1 MQKLFAQNRN
11 FRSLLLFVTFGGIGR
26 GMFSIFMMWVVHAL
40 YQNPMYTGLAG
51 FMFGAPL
58 VASFIF
64 GPLVDRWDKAK
75 VLRVVEFVKFC
86 VVIIILL
93 AHIFYY
99 PGIWLLLPAILIF
112 SIASLFGSPA
122 FTALLPRIVDG
133 EDLVK
138 ANVLIN
144 ITSVA
149 GGLGLGAGLLI
160 LMAGD
165 ANFAWI
171 YGINAT
177 VLLVSVLFALM
188 LRYKEPVDAEKKNG
202 GSALTSYLEE
212 LKTGFSFVKA
222 GVMLPIVVTTMSMSF
237 FSDVVYVN
245 FPMFAEVHLGT
256 ASGYVLLS
264 ALALTGSLVGS
275 YICRAVDSKFELW
288 KILVAAFIFAGIVRI
303 VFVNMI
309 ADYRAGG
316 LLLYVLYGGI
326 GSAIGIFYQVLTQ
339 KLPPK
344 NLISRVATTITS
356 MSAIAAA
363 IGALAGG
370 LLGTFLNVD
379 TVFLIQGGSYII
391 IGVLLC
397 FSRQVRK
404 LPKIRELEGA
414 GDAQI

>member
-1 MQKLFAQNRN
+1 MLKLFAQNRN

>member
-1 MQKLFAQNRN
+1 MLKLFAQNRN

-188 LRYKEPVDAEKKNG
+188 LRYKEPVDAEKRNG
-202 GSALTSYLEE
+202 GSALTSYLDE